1 MDGRD
6 RHNSGDAPGRVV
18 WEAAAGGFSFPVAPS
33 QIDRMLAAAH
43 ALSLDI
49 LANTATAPVIDAAT
63 CAEWMA
69 VDFARDRRAF
79 TRPDRRSPGRDRRRN
94 ANSGE

>member
-1 MDGRD
+1 MDGQDRRD
-6 RHNSGDAPGRVV
+6 RPGGVV
-18 WEAAAGGFSFPVAPS
+18 WEAAAGGFRFPVAPS

-49 LANTATAPVIDAAT
+49 LANTASAPVIDAAT

-94 ANSGE
+94 ANTSE